1 MRPSERLTSVFLLA
15 LSAVTAAGAPGS
27 APLLL
32 LAIAVALAGTWGLAL
47 AGVRSGLPG
56 VVRDYL
62 PVPIVFAVYQ
72 LLQPAIEALNTRR
85 WDGVLAA
92 LDERWAAPLVEAW
105 RGVLGRAAPFTDLV
119 YAGYVSYYLLLVGSV
134 VVVWFHRRDRYDG
147 AVLTVLSGL
156 YFSFAGYVAFPTSGP
171 RLPAELESSLG
182 GGAVSEAVRAFLRTA
197 EYTTLDAFP
206 SGHTAC
212 ALVAAFAVGRAAP
225 RWLWLFAPW
234 TALMIFATVY
244 IHVHYAFDV
253 LGGLALAALV
263 IGLDRPLR
271 RALGAEEAPAADG
284 GLGAAAP
291 VRVRS
296 S

>member
-1 MRPSERLTSVFLLA
+1 VRPSERLTSVFLLA
-15 LSAVTAAGAPGS
+15 LSAATAAWAPGS
-27 APLLL
+27 APFLL
-32 LAIAVALAGTWGLAL
+32 LAIAIALAGTWGLAL
-47 AGVRSGLPG
+47 AGFWRGLPG
-56 VVRDYL
+56 VVRDYF
-62 PVPIVFAVYQ
+62 PVPVVFAIYQ
-72 LLQPAIEALNTRR
+72 LLQPAIVALNPRR
-85 WDGVLAA
+85 WDATLAA
-92 LDERWAAPLVEAW
+92 LDDRWAAPLVEAW

-119 YAGYVSYYLLLVGSV
+119 YAGYVTYYLLLVGSV
-134 VVVWFHRRDRYDG
+134 VVVWFHRRDRYDA

-156 YFSFAGYVAFPTSGP
+156 YLSFAGYVLFPTSGP
-171 RLPAELESSLG
+171 RLPVELEPSLG
-182 GGAVSEAVRAFLRTA
+182 GGAVSEAVRAFLRSA

-212 ALVAAFAVGRAAP
+212 SLVAAFAVGRAAP

-263 IGLDRPLR
+263 VGVDRPLR
-271 RALGAEEAPAADG
+271 RMLGAEETPPTDG
-284 GLGAAAP
+284 TLGAAAA

-296 S
+296 W